1 MKEIAEKIYV
11 SEIDIAPTQT
21 RKAFMRKLI
30 MQKGVITYRDEKCL
44 DIQCDNKSAYR
55 SISELHLI
63 VKTRFRLTSLK
74 SLIKIIKEIID
85 EEKCIALVWCT
96 QINKVVIKYME
107 NSNGYYI
114 TNYSES
120 NYYENI
126 GVDGYSLRMY
136 DDISNKL

>member
-11 SEIDIAPTQT
+11 AEIDIAPTKT
-21 RKAFMRKLI
+21 RKAFIKRLI
-30 MQKGVITYRDEKCL
+30 MQKGVITYKDEECL
-44 DIQCDNKSAYR
+44 NVQCDNKSAYR
-55 SISELHLI
+55 SVSELHLI

-96 QINKVVIKYME
+96 QINKVVVKYMQ

-114 TNYSES
+114 TDYSKS
-120 NYYENI
+120 NYYDSI
-126 GVDGYSLRMY
+126 GVDGYSLKMY
-136 DDISNKL
+136 DDISNEL